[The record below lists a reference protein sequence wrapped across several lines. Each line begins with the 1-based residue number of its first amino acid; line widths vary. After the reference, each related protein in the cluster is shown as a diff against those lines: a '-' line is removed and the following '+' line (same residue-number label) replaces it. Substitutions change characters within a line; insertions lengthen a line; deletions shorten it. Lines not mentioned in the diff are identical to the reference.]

1 MTKPEFIYRDGMSAD
16 DNYVQWLSELKKRYR
31 QSQAKAAVRINSA
44 MLEFYWT
51 LGRDIVA
58 MHAESKYGSGFFN
71 QLSLDLKKEFP
82 KETGFSVTN
91 IKYMKRWYL
100 FYYERVTNRQQ
111 VADDFGQRLVDEFCP
126 QVGDDLEMPNKF
138 ALVPWFHHVGIFTKS
153 ESLDE
158 ALFYI
163 DKTIENNWSRPELS
177 AKITADLYK
186 SQGGAV
192 TNFDNT
198 LPQEQ
203 SNLAKE
209 ILKDPYNFGF
219 LDIAEEHTEKELE
232 EALEKNVTQFLL
244 ELGKGFAYVGRQ
256 MELRMPSGKA
266 FFPDLIFYHTKLKS
280 YIVVELK
287 AVDFEPEF
295 AGKINFYVS
304 AADELLKES
313 DDNPSIGLIICK
325 SSDKTIVEWSF
336 RGVDRPLGVA
346 TYQLKEVVERTVKE
360 FEMKKNEKKKTE

>member
-16 DNYVQWLSELKKRYR
+16 DNYIQWLSELKKRYR
-31 QSQAKAAVRINSA
+31 QNQVKAAVRINSA

-58 MHAESKYGSGFFN
+58 MHVESKYGSGFFN

-82 KETGFSVTN
+82 KDTGFSVTN

-100 FYYERVTNRQQ
+100 FYYEEVIIRHQL
-111 VADDFGQRLVDEFCP
+111 GDEFSCQVDDKLELP
-126 QVGDDLEMPNKF
+126 QKF
-138 ALVPWFHHVGIFTKS
+138 VFVPWKHHVEIFTKS
-153 ESLDE
+153 KNINE

-163 DKTIENNWSRPELS
+163 NKTIENNWSRNTLES
-177 AKITADLYK
+177 KISLGLYK

-219 LDIAEEHTEKELE
+219 LNIAEEHTEKELE

-266 FFPDLIFYHTKLKS
+266 FYPDLIFYHTKLKS

-325 SSDKTIVEWSF
+325 SSDKTIVEWSL

-346 TYQLKEVVERTVKE
+346 TYQLKEVVDRTVKE
-360 FEMKKNEKKKTE
+360 FEMKKKEMKNKN

>member
-16 DNYVQWLSELKKRYR
+16 DNYIQWLSELKKRYR
-31 QSQAKAAVRINSA
+31 QSQVKAAVRINSA
-44 MLEFYWT
+44 LLEFYWA

-58 MHAESKYGSGFFN
+58 MHADSKYGSGFFN

-91 IKYMKRWYL
+91 IKYMKRWYQ
-100 FYYERVTNRQQ
+100 FYYEQVIIRQQ
-111 VADDFGQRLVDEFCP
+111 LADEFRH
-126 QVGDDLEMPNKF
+126 QVGDELEMPQNF
-138 ALVPWFHHVGIFTKS
+138 ALVPWKHHVDIFSKS
-153 ESLDE
+153 KNLDE

-163 DKTIENNWSRPELS
+163 NKTIENNWSRNTLES
-177 AKITADLYK
+177 KISLGLYK

-198 LPQEQ
+198 LPQDQ

-232 EALEKNVTQFLL
+232 EALEKNVTLFLL

-304 AADELLKES
+304 AADELLKEP

-360 FEMKKNEKKKTE
+360 FEMKKNGKKKME

>member
-16 DNYVQWLSELKKRYR
+16 DNYIQWLSELKKRYR
-31 QSQAKAAVRINSA
+31 QSQVKAAVRINSA
-44 MLEFYWT
+44 LLEFYWA

-58 MHAESKYGSGFFN
+58 MHADSKYGSGFFN

-100 FYYERVTNRQQ
+100 FYYEQVIIRQQ
-111 VADDFGQRLVDEFCP
+111 VADEFRH
-126 QVGDDLEMPNKF
+126 QVGDELEMPQNF
-138 ALVPWFHHVGIFTKS
+138 ALVPWFHHVDIFTKS
-153 ESLDE
+153 KKLDE

-163 DKTIENNWSRPELS
+163 NKTIENNWSRNTLES
-177 AKITADLYK
+177 KISLGLYK

-198 LPQEQ
+198 LPQDQ

-304 AADELLKES
+304 AADELLKEP

-325 SSDKTIVEWSF
+325 SSDKTIVKWSF
-336 RGVDRPLGVA
+336 RGIDRPLGVA

-360 FEMKKNEKKKTE
+360 FEMKKNGKKKME